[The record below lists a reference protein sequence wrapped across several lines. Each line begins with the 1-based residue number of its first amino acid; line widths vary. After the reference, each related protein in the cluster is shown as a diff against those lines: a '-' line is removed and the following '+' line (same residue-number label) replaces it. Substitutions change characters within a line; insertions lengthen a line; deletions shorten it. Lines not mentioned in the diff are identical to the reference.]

1 MSYRDQDPTHPL
13 REPTPTGTHP
23 TGDRSHS
30 PRKSV
35 WGLVIGLLVLL
46 ILLGL
51 AMMFSPADERVDAD
65 VVAPA
70 MEEPSAAAP
79 APVD

>member
-1 MSYRDQDPTHPL
+1 MSYRDQDPTHPM
-13 REPTPTGTHP
+13 REPTPTGVHP

-51 AMMFSPADERVDAD
+51 AMVFRPSDRVDPD
-65 VVAPA
+65 VAGPA

-79 APVD
+79 ASVD